1 MFTCSI
7 PQGTHF
13 HVRLLCASL
22 TELVLIYEFVHLGYH
37 AVAAIMGLAM
47 AYRVFGMTQA
57 C

>member
-1 MFTCSI
+1 MSC
-7 PQGTHF
+7 G
-13 HVRLLCASL
+13 LLCASL
-22 TELVLIYEFVHLGYH
+22 TELVLIYEFVDLGYH